1 MQGDDVKVV
10 VQEDLEAMITNLEAL
25 RDMPADDQL
34 ATMHE
39 MIGIFIAMRETV
51 MLTAFQL
58 IAGLPQHRRVEAFD
72 VFIAGLRQGAR
83 DE

>member
-1 MQGDDVKVV
+1 MQGDDVKAV
-10 VQEDLEAMITNLEAL
+10 VQEEFEIMISNLEAL

-39 MIGIFIAMRETV
+39 MIGIFIALREV
-51 MLTAFQL
+51 AMVTAFQL
-58 IAGLPQHRRVEAFD
+58 IAGLPQPRRAEAFD
-72 VFIAGLRQGAR
+72 VFIAGLRQGAQ